1 MGTGV
6 CVAICVYITVCV
18 HKCILACSLEISDPV
33 GGERGVG
40 PLKMRCCILKADPDQ
55 NLNPSLSNPRPQVCD
70 LHSLLTPEQIEAM
83 ENYFFFFCSFLFF
96 SLQQRSRLSS
106 DQKAS
111 SARTVKQV
119 PTTDEMEC

>member
-1 MGTGV
+1 M
-6 CVAICVYITVCV
+6 AICVCITVCM
-18 HKCILACSLEISDPV
+18 HKCILACSLEIRDPV

-40 PLKMRCCILKADPDQ
+40 PLKMRGCILKADPDQ
-55 NLNPSLSNPRPQVCD
+55 NLNQSLSNPRPQVCD
-70 LHSLLTPEQIEAM
+70 LHSVLFPLQSKSRQRKITS
-83 ENYFFFFCSFLFF
+83 FFCSFLFF

-111 SARTVKQV
+111 STRTVKQV